1 MDNSTFVLL
10 AVAVITIGTYL
21 LLPNGYRYYAILVPL
36 LVVFVAAIAN
46 LFHVFGFSFKL
57 LLLIFA
63 GLVMVAARLIVG
75 KRM

>member
-10 AVAVITIGTYL
+10 AVAIITIGTYL

-36 LVVFVAAIAN
+36 LVVFVAAVVS
-46 LFHVFGFSFKL
+46 LFRIWGFSFKL
-57 LLLIFA
+57 LLLILA
-63 GLVMVAARLIVG
+63 GLVVVAARVIVG

>member
-10 AVAVITIGTYL
+10 AVGIITIGTYL
-21 LLPNGYRYYAILVPL
+21 LLPSGYRYYAILVPL
-36 LVVFVAAIAN
+36 LIVFMAVIVG
-46 LFHVFGFSFKL
+46 LFQVWGFSFKL

-63 GLVMVAARLIVG
+63 GLVMVAARVLVG

>member
-36 LVVFVAAIAN
+36 LILFVAAAVS
-46 LFHVFGFSFKL
+46 LFRVWGFSFKL

-63 GLVMVAARLIVG
+63 GLVMVTARVMVG